1 MEDDFHPDPDIGGVC
16 LAVLRRD
23 GFISLGAQEEAGSM
37 STKPFLAPRGKLHVN
52 VGTRGGMLRVDALNA
67 DNKVVAT
74 SIDVVADSPRHELK
88 WKLGDFARLT
98 GQPVTLRFTLRSGQL
113 YSYWF
118 E

>member
-23 GFISLGAQEEAGSM
+23 GFISLGAQEETGSIV
-37 STKPFLAPRGKLHVN
+37 TKPFLAPRGKLCVN
-52 VGTRGGMLRVDALNA
+52 VSSRAGILRVDALNA

-74 SIDVVADSPRHELK
+74 SDDVVNDSPRHELK
-88 WKLGDFARLT
+88 WKVGDFARLT
-98 GQPVTLRFTLRSGQL
+98 GQSLTLRFTLRSAQL

>member
-1 MEDDFHPDPDIGGVC
+1 
-16 LAVLRRD
+16 
-23 GFISLGAQEEAGSM
+23 M

-88 WKLGDFARLT
+88 RKLGDFARLT